1 MSNLPDVDVFDQLLN
16 QFQVLIAYP
25 KIYMYNTYVFTHKR
39 NIMCT
44 KFHANPLRYFSA
56 QLCIPEMFSAHT
68 QQTELGQKY
77 VHTVQMTTHQK
88 PSQLVFEM

>member
-1 MSNLPDVDVFDQLLN
+1 
-16 QFQVLIAYP
+16 
-25 KIYMYNTYVFTHKR
+25 
-39 NIMCT
+39 MCT